1 MNAITLPAI
10 AYVCT
15 SQDIQR
21 LKTANPTNAFLAE
34 LPQQEDELLR
44 YFNDGAVQNGQAL
57 DIVAYLTIYA
67 GIHGSQGIIRK
78 LRRLIASLG
87 ISLRFV
93 RHVDRALSP
102 HYPSLLAGCNN
113 DPLLLLANPSDD
125 VRRRINALAEEA
137 RTDGSYKVRNPIE
150 GLSPKEYEHS
160 LDRMCLNVLQKTK
173 GLDTLIRLFSK
184 HWNERFSAVRFTGSN
199 LRLGPDQLPEIFDM
213 FSEACGILQVNSVP
227 RLYVQ
232 QQRVFNAFVT
242 GVDDPIV
249 VFTSEILEQLNYS
262 EQLFIAGHE
271 LGHAKSEHI
280 LYSMIADMISGHI
293 LEPVLATIGT
303 MTLGFSGPVILAL
316 KCALFNWQRASELTA
331 DRAGLLCCQ
340 DIDVAMSCLM
350 RMAGTPPKYA
360 SSMNVEAFKNQARE
374 FQELDFDLRDKVIKT
389 MILLDR
395 THPWTIMRGHELL
408 KWYES
413 GNYQRVLDRMPVLE
427 SNDDD
432 QTSNA
437 IFGDLPAQEQSDGDG
452 VSEDNFRFCS
462 QCGARQSA
470 DGSFC
475 TECGN
480 NLQ

>member
-1 MNAITLPAI
+1 MAFVCSPAD
-10 AYVCT
+10 VE
-15 SQDIQR
+15 R
-21 LKTANPTNAFLAE
+21 LKAANPANAFLAA
-34 LPQQEDELLR
+34 LPPQGDDILR
-44 YFNDGAVQNGQAL
+44 YFGNGAAADKQVLSVIAN
-57 DIVAYLTIYA
+57 LTVYA
-67 GIHGSQGIIRK
+67 GIHGTQDIIRK
-78 LRRLIASLG
+78 LRRLIATLG
-87 ISLRFV
+87 ISLRFI
-93 RHVDRALSP
+93 RHVDRFLSP
-102 HYPSLLAGCNN
+102 HYQALLTGCNN
-113 DPLLLLANPSDD
+113 DPLRLVISPPDE
-125 VRRRINALAEEA
+125 VRRQVSSLIEEA
-137 RTDGSYKVRNPIE
+137 WADGSYKARNPIE

-160 LDRMCLNVLQKTK
+160 LDRMCLNILQKTK
-173 GLDTLIRLFSK
+173 GLDTLMRLLSK

-199 LRLGPDQLPEIFDM
+199 LRLGPDQLPEIYDM
-213 FSEACGILQVNSVP
+213 FSEACGILEMKSVP

-242 GVDDPIV
+242 GVADPII

-262 EQLFIAGHE
+262 EQLYIAGHE

-293 LEPVLATIGT
+293 LEPVLATLGA
-303 MTLGFSGPVILAL
+303 MTLGFSGPIILAL

-413 GNYQRVLDRMPVLE
+413 GDYQRVLDRLPVQEADDNGQIPAAIPEELSIGEQLDEEMELE
-427 SNDDD
+427 ENS
-432 QTSNA
+432 
-437 IFGDLPAQEQSDGDG
+437 
-452 VSEDNFRFCS
+452 RFCTE
-462 QCGARQSA
+462 CGARQNA
-470 DGSFC
+470 VDGFC

-480 NLQ
+480 NIQ